1 MSIKQTPAIWLLLPL
16 AFTVA
21 CTNKDREQA
30 AKKSDGVESFHYKR
44 PDMKKYIKKE
54 SEISTS
60 LPAHAPASEGSEKK
74 QKHPQSEP
82 SGNVVHDFPTK
93 ESK

>member
-1 MSIKQTPAIWLLLPL
+1 MSTKKTPAILLLLPL
-16 AFTVA
+16 ALSAA

-30 AKKSDGVESFHYKR
+30 AKKNDGVESFHYKR

-54 SEISTS
+54 SEIPTS
-60 LPAHAPASEGSEKK
+60 PPVQAPISKSSEKK
-74 QKHPQSEP
+74 NKHPQSEP
-82 SGNVVHDFPTK
+82 SPSAVRDFSTK